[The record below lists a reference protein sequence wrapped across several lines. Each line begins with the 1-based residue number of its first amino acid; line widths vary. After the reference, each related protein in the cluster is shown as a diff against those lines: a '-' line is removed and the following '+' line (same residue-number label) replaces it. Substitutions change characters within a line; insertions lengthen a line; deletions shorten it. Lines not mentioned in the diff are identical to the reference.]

1 MATMTVGRAP
11 IAPMLAR
18 QTTAEFLKLWRV
30 PAFSITSLFLPV
42 MFYAFIGVGQSSQV
56 MSTGV
61 TFGAYFLA
69 SMAVYAVANV
79 MIFSFGISVATER
92 GMKMDVLMRAT
103 PMPPAIFLLSKC
115 ITAIAFAALTLV
127 VLFPFAYIAGGV
139 RLDVDV
145 WATLAYRVLLGSIP
159 FIALG
164 FAIGY
169 LSGPNSAV
177 AVINLIYL
185 PTAFASGL
193 FFPKQLLPH
202 FIQQIAPYL
211 PLHFFGQLGWDAVG
225 APTDGSVT
233 SDWLYLVGYGV
244 AFFALA
250 LWAYRR
256 EESRKFS

>member
-1 MATMTVGRAP
+1 MALATVRRAP
-11 IAPMLAR
+11 ILPMLVR

-30 PAFSITSLFLPV
+30 PAFSLTSLILPV
-42 MFYAFIGVGQSSQV
+42 MFYAFIGLGQSSQHIFP
-56 MSTGV
+56 GV

-69 SMAVYAVANV
+69 SMSVYAVANV

-92 GMKMDVLMRAT
+92 GMKMDLLMRAT
-103 PMPPAIFLLSKC
+103 PMPPYVYLLSKC
-115 ITAIAFAALTLV
+115 ITALAFAALTLV
-127 VLFPFAYIAGGV
+127 VLFPFAYFAGGV
-139 RLDVDV
+139 RLDPSA
-145 WATLAYRVLLGSIP
+145 WLTLATRVLLGSIP

-193 FFPKQLLPH
+193 FFPKQLLPE
-202 FIQQIAPYL
+202 FIQRISPYL
-211 PLHFFGQLGWDAVG
+211 PLHFFGQLGWDAIG
-225 APTDGSVT
+225 APTSESVAT
-233 SDWLYLVGYGV
+233 DWLYLVGYGV
-244 AFFALA
+244 VFFAIA

-256 EESRKFS
+256 EESRKFV

>member
-1 MATMTVGRAP
+1 M
-11 IAPMLAR
+11 
-18 QTTAEFLKLWRV
+18 
-30 PAFSITSLFLPV
+30 
-42 MFYAFIGVGQSSQV
+42 
-56 MSTGV
+56 
-61 TFGAYFLA
+61 
-69 SMAVYAVANV
+69 
-79 MIFSFGISVATER
+79 
-92 GMKMDVLMRAT
+92 
-103 PMPPAIFLLSKC
+103 
-115 ITAIAFAALTLV
+115 TLV

-139 RLDVDV
+139 RLDVSEWV
-145 WATLAYRVLLGSIP
+145 TLAYRVLLGSIP

-193 FFPKQLLPH
+193 FFPKQLLPS
-202 FIQQIAPYL
+202 FIQSIAPYL

-225 APTDGSVT
+225 APTDESVIT
-233 SDWLYLVGYGV
+233 DWIYLAVYGV
-244 AFFALA
+244 LFFALA